1 MNYKE
6 KCVLICR
13 GSLVVALVTAT
24 SGHAVAEEEEQATE
38 LNEILVTAEREGP
51 LGPDA
56 GYRANRSMTGT
67 KTDTPISETPR
78 SVSSVTRNMIE
89 DQGAQTLSDILMY
102 IPGVSPVS
110 YGVHDALAG
119 DIFRIRGV
127 NARDYGYGTYR
138 DGLRVQPNAY
148 TTSAEPYGLE
158 RVEVIKGP
166 TSVLYGENVPGG
178 LVNLVSKRPTDTP
191 QGEVNLSYGSHD
203 RRQAS
208 MDVSGPLTDDGSVRG
223 RMVVLVRDADTQ
235 TDNVSDDRIYLAP
248 SIAFDLSDRDTLTL
262 LAQYQKDDTELQ
274 TGLPAAG
281 TLLKHPNGQL
291 DTSHSLGH
299 PDWDVFD
306 REFWSAGYEYEH
318 LFNEQW
324 SFRQNA
330 RYLSASTIR
339 KEIWWSFP
347 PAGFAG
353 AAGDGYDSF
362 LAAYGRDRDDNTYMA
377 SIDNQLVG
385 HFDAGGWENTVLF
398 GAGYDRSSYDAQQ
411 FISQRPDE
419 FVMID
424 IFDPEWT
431 SPPKTSTR
439 ATDAEL
445 KQDLAG
451 VYSQIQ
457 AKRDGWIGMLGGRY
471 DWAESQI
478 DDRVNRDG
486 SFEVTDREFTWQAGV
501 MYQFDNGVS
510 PYMSYATSFVPV
522 QQVQSESN
530 SPFEPITGQQVEAGF
545 KYEPENHDVM
555 YTLAYYELQKE
566 NDVTYSD
573 GGVARQIGETE
584 SKGVEL
590 EARGDVTDN
599 LSVSASY
606 AYTDARI
613 TEDAGSYVE
622 GKQMVS
628 IPRHQGAVWANYQFH
643 GDSLLDGLETGLG
656 VRYLG
661 SSYGYPES
669 TYGTVKTESTTL
681 VDMTLG
687 YQFNPNWRASV
698 NARNLLGKD
707 YIAECNNAGRCYWGS
722 ERSVIGTVSYKW

>member
-6 KCVLICR
+6 KCVLVCR

-274 TGLPAAG
+274 TGFLP
-281 TLLKHPNGQL
+281 
-291 DTSHSLGH
+291 
-299 PDWDVFD
+299 
-306 REFWSAGYEYEH
+306 
-318 LFNEQW
+318 
-324 SFRQNA
+324 
-330 RYLSASTIR
+330 
-339 KEIWWSFP
+339 
-347 PAGFAG
+347 
-353 AAGDGYDSF
+353 
-362 LAAYGRDRDDNTYMA
+362 
-377 SIDNQLVG
+377 
-385 HFDAGGWENTVLF
+385 
-398 GAGYDRSSYDAQQ
+398 
-411 FISQRPDE
+411 
-419 FVMID
+419 
-424 IFDPEWT
+424 
-431 SPPKTSTR
+431 R
-439 ATDAEL
+439 A
-445 KQDLAG
+445 
-451 VYSQIQ
+451 
-457 AKRDGWIGMLGGRY
+457 
-471 DWAESQI
+471 
-478 DDRVNRDG
+478 
-486 SFEVTDREFTWQAGV
+486 
-501 MYQFDNGVS
+501 
-510 PYMSYATSFVPV
+510 P
-522 QQVQSESN
+522 
-530 SPFEPITGQQVEAGF
+530 
-545 KYEPENHDVM
+545 
-555 YTLAYYELQKE
+555 
-566 NDVTYSD
+566 
-573 GGVARQIGETE
+573 
-584 SKGVEL
+584 
-590 EARGDVTDN
+590 
-599 LSVSASY
+599 
-606 AYTDARI
+606 
-613 TEDAGSYVE
+613 
-622 GKQMVS
+622 
-628 IPRHQGAVWANYQFH
+628 
-643 GDSLLDGLETGLG
+643 
-656 VRYLG
+656 
-661 SSYGYPES
+661 
-669 TYGTVKTESTTL
+669 
-681 VDMTLG
+681 
-687 YQFNPNWRASV
+687 
-698 NARNLLGKD
+698 
-707 YIAECNNAGRCYWGS
+707 C
-722 ERSVIGTVSYKW
+722 